1 MSTPRS
7 IMSTIFVVSLL
18 VAACLPSFVQAQS
31 TIADIVVNSED
42 HTVLELALTEAGLVD
57 TFSGEGSYTVFAPT
71 DAAFTAFLESKNMTS
86 AELLASPDLATYLQ
100 YHVVPSE
107 VMSGDLVNG
116 GTAETLAML
125 NIGFDLTDGAKI
137 VHGGMTKATVTGPDV
152 DASNGVVHVIDT
164 VLEFP
169 TMTITDLVAS
179 TADLSTLLAAVEAA
193 ELGGAL
199 AGDGPFTVFAPT
211 NAGAEYSLGA
221 LNMTASQLLDSGDLL
236 TKILM
241 YHVHSGEILSANLT
255 ADTNITTLAEID
267 LPFMLEGMKS
277 DLAVLT
283 LPSIVTA
290 DVMATNGKIPW

>member
-1 MSTPRS
+1 MS
-7 IMSTIFVVSLL
+7 
-18 VAACLPSFVQAQS
+18 Q
-31 TIADIVVNSED
+31 
-42 HTVLELALTEAGLVD
+42 
-57 TFSGEGSYTVFAPT
+57 
-71 DAAFTAFLESKNMTS
+71 
-86 AELLASPDLATYLQ
+86 
-100 YHVVPSE
+100 